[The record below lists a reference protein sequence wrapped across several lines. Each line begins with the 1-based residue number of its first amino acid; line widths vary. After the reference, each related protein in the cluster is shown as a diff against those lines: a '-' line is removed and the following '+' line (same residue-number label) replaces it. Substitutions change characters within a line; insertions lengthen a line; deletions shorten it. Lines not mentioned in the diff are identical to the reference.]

1 MHDIDI
7 KHSDFHRI
15 DLNLLVALDA
25 LLTECHVARAAERI
39 FIGQPA
45 MSHALA
51 RLRVLFDDEL
61 LVRSGKRMVPTERA
75 LALAPRVRAWL
86 ADASDFIRRPDDFD
100 LALAEGVVRM
110 SAPDGLE
117 TLIAPGLVAW
127 LRREAPGVRLRAQL
141 IEVDHV
147 LSALDADELDL
158 AIVAVDVPLRSWHQR
173 VRLLSCAFNYM
184 YAPAQLD
191 LPANATLAQ
200 LAALDHVVS
209 SHRGEAASVVDDC
222 FAAHGQPRRVVAT
235 AASITALFE
244 MLQAAPLV
252 SIQPAI
258 HARLLPSPEVVI
270 RPLPT
275 QPPLLIH
282 AHMVWH
288 RRHDQH
294 PLMTRVRQQVQALM
308 ARAEA
313 RCPQGAVTGATKDSA
328 QVELHAGP
336 A

>member
-7 KHSDFHRI
+7 QHRDFHRI

-39 FIGQPA
+39 YIGQPA

>member
-61 LVRSGKRMVPTERA
+61 LVRSGKRMVPTDRA

-100 LALAEGVVRM
+100 LARAEGVVRM

-117 TLIAPGLVAW
+117 TLVAPGLVAW

-141 IEVDHV
+141 LEVDHV
-147 LSALDADELDL
+147 LDALDADELDL

-173 VRLLSCAFNYM
+173 VRLLSCQFNYM
-184 YAPAQLD
+184 YAPEQLD
-191 LPANATLAQ
+191 LPPNATLAQ
-200 LAALDHVVS
+200 LATLDHVIS
-209 SHRGEAASVVDDC
+209 SHRGEAASVVDAC
-222 FAAHGQPRRVVAT
+222 FAAQGQPRRVVAT
-235 AASITALFE
+235 AASITALFQ
-244 MLQAAPLV
+244 MLKAAPLV

-258 HARLLPSPEVVI
+258 HAGLLPSPEVVI

-294 PLMTRVRQQVQALM
+294 PLMTRVRQQVQSLM
-308 ARAEA
+308 ARVEA
-313 RCPQGAVTGATKDSA
+313 RCPQGATATTAAAAAVAAASA
-328 QVELHAGP
+328 
-336 A
+336 

>member
-7 KHSDFHRI
+7 QHSEFHRV

-25 LLTECHVARAAERI
+25 LLTECHVARAAERV

-51 RLRVLFDDEL
+51 RLRLLFNDEL
-61 LVRSGKRMVPTERA
+61 LVRSGRRMVPTERA

-86 ADASDFIRRPDDFD
+86 ADASDFLRRPDDFD
-100 LALAEGVVRM
+100 LARAEGVVRM

-117 TLIAPGLVAW
+117 MLVAPGLVAW

-141 IEVDHV
+141 LEVDHV
-147 LSALDADELDL
+147 LAALDADELDIAL
-158 AIVAVDVPLRSWHQR
+158 VAVDVPLRSWHQR
-173 VRLLSCAFNYM
+173 VRLLSCAFNYV
-184 YAPAQLD
+184 YAPQQLT
-191 LPANATLAQ
+191 LPADATLAE

-209 SHRGEAASVVDDC
+209 SHRGEAASVVDAC
-222 FAAHGQPRRVVAT
+222 FAAEGHPRRVVAT
-235 AASITALFE
+235 AASLTALFQ
-244 MLQAAPLV
+244 MLEAAPLV

-258 HARLLPSPEVVI
+258 HGERLPVSRLVV

-275 QPPLLIH
+275 QPPLQIH

-294 PLMTRVRQQVQALM
+294 PLMLRVRQHIQALM
-308 ARAEA
+308 ALA
-313 RCPQGAVTGATKDSA
+313 SA
-328 QVELHAGP
+328 QGELHAGT